1 VNQICRLLGI
11 SKKTYYYSIDPAQ
24 TLEQRYGRLKPMLE
38 RIIQSNPSYGYR
50 RMKKALFEV
59 YGEVVNHKVLLK
71 LLLAWGLQFKRRIR
85 KPRLGWIAQILDF
98 LQIRA
103 NLVWRL
109 TKQKMITRCLQVIVS
124 DVTQLYYSGKKAYLC
139 VHLDIYGKMIYGWH
153 LSTAPN
159 SELVLLSW
167 KKAVATVKRLT
178 GSSLTDM
185 IAHQDRG
192 SVYTG
197 VDYILAVLK
206 EKCRL
211 SYSRRGEPGD
221 NAVNESFFS
230 RLKEEWRDVF
240 MEAQSFDEL
249 QKMVKKA
256 IDYYNNERY
265 HSTIGL
271 KAPLIFTK
279 EQVSQLSVH

>member
-1 VNQICRLLGI
+1 M
-11 SKKTYYYSIDPAQ
+11 SDP
-24 TLEQRYGRLKPMLE
+24 
-38 RIIQSNPSYGYR
+38 QS
-50 RMKKALFEV
+50 
-59 YGEVVNHKVLLK
+59 
-71 LLLAWGLQFKRRIR
+71 
-85 KPRLGWIAQILDF
+85 
-98 LQIRA
+98 
-103 NLVWRL
+103 
-109 TKQKMITRCLQVIVS
+109 
-124 DVTQLYYSGKKAYLC
+124 
-139 VHLDIYGKMIYGWH
+139 
-153 LSTAPN
+153 
-159 SELVLLSW
+159 
-167 KKAVATVKRLT
+167 
-178 GSSLTDM
+178 
-185 IAHQDRG
+185 
-192 SVYTG
+192 
-197 VDYILAVLK
+197 VLK

-279 EQVSQLSVH
+279 EQVRQLSAN